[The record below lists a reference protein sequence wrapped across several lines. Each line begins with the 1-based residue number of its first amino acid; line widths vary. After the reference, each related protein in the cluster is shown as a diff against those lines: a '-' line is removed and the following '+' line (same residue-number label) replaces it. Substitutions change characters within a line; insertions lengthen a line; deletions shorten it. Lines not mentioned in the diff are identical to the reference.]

1 MVRLSFWLL
10 LFLVICGSIAFG
22 GQGKARPPGIA
33 TGDTLAN
40 HPLDPPLENRSKK
53 IDLDQVKRES
63 DELRQLAD
71 GLPDKVQ
78 QVAAGQ
84 LPKDLAEN
92 LKRIEKL
99 ARHLRSELTP

>member
-1 MVRLSFWLL
+1 MSRLPCCLFAILL
-10 LFLVICGSIAFG
+10 IPMCAAPLNQAHP
-22 GQGKARPPGIA
+22 KPPGIA

-40 HPLDPPLENRSKK
+40 HPLEPPSENRNKK

-63 DELRQLAD
+63 EELRKLAD
-71 GLPDKVQ
+71 SLPDQIQ

-84 LPKDLAEN
+84 IPKDLPEN

-99 ARHLRSELTP
+99 AKHLHGEIVP